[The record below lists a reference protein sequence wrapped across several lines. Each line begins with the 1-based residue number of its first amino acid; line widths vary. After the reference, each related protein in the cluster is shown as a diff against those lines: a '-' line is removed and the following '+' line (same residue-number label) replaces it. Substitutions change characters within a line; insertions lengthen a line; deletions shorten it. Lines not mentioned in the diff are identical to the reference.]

1 MDRVLDRRMSEM
13 EREMHATHAT
23 LPSTLQRGR
32 AILRPSQRL
41 MEVIALFRAVHG
53 LLLGSTRR

>member
-1 MDRVLDRRMSEM
+1 
-13 EREMHATHAT
+13 MHGTHAT